1 MKKVF
6 FLLAASALGLATTTN
21 VQAQSAGRDFYKQ
34 SYMSRN
40 SGSYDR
46 NTSLVTIGYGFPNS
60 SINRSLW
67 DNSFGPLYVKYEHG
81 IIDEVGIGAYIGVA
95 GGQWKTAHYKN
106 TAMSLGMGV
115 MGFYHFNKLIPL
127 KQLDVYAGAGFG
139 FDAVRYKYDDKS
151 PYPFDHSETETDFD
165 GDVIGKVGARWYF
178 TPGFSVYLEGG
189 YDGLSSVNTG
199 ISFRF

>member
-6 FLLAASALGLATTTN
+6 FLFLASAIGLGASTN
-21 VQAQSAGRDFYKQ
+21 ARAQNSGRDFYKQ

-60 SINRSLW
+60 SIGGAW

-81 IIDEVGIGAYIGVA
+81 IIDEVGIGAYLGLA
-95 GGQWKTAHYKN
+95 GGVWKTPHYKN
-106 TAMSLGMGV
+106 TAKTLGMGV
-115 MGFYHFNKLIPL
+115 LGYYHFNKLIPL
-127 KQLDVYAGAGFG
+127 KQLDVYAGAGLG
-139 FDAVRYKYDDKS
+139 FVAVRYKYDDKS
-151 PYPFDHSETETDFD
+151 PYPFDHSDSETDFD

-189 YDGLSSVNTG
+189 YDGMSSVNTG